1 MFNYAELKAHWW
13 LFLVSGLI
21 SGFMG
26 AALVFWPGKTLTVV
40 GFLIGLWMLLFGI
53 IRFVM
58 AIFGGEADGRWFL
71 VIVGLLGIVL
81 GIVVMKNPSQTVGVV
96 ADSFDTLVPSA
107 ELAASAFEDANE
119 VFGDTVEVV
128 TVDVPDGLDAVVDAL
143 PAIESVAAIIDNTLG
158 FLSFVG
164 VDYNPEVPFDE
175 AVAELE
181 VAIADLPQQLRDQA
195 EPLASLQ
202 EDFSSFGTSASDIAV
217 DLAALQTSLDEAQRL
232 FDTYAETTEAATAA
246 VEDIRG
252 DLAWV
257 RWMALLAVIL
267 ITTAL
272 AGLQAVPILL
282 GRRFN
287 NSGGDV

>member
-1 MFNYAELKAHWW
+1 MKRLEELARDDER
-13 LFLVSGLI
+13 LGRFLTVIGISGLV
-21 SGFMG
+21 
-26 AALVFWPGKTLTVV
+26 AVLVAG
-40 GFLIGLWMLLFGI
+40 
-53 IRFVM
+53 
-58 AIFGGEADGRWFL
+58 
-71 VIVGLLGIVL
+71 VL
-81 GIVVMKNPSQTVGVV
+81 GIGIVAVLGSSMERSLDVTADAVAAADETVALAAETVGVV

-143 PAIESVAAIIDNTLG
+143 PAIERVAAIIDNTLG

-267 ITTAL
+267 ITAAL

-287 NSGGDV
+287 NSGGGV